1 MAIIV
6 GTNSY
11 VTELELTTYAND
23 RGITITGD
31 ESILLIRSMDYLETR
46 IYKSTK
52 LVDTQPLQFPRYDYN
67 PVPNE
72 IKNAQMIGAILI
84 GQGYDLQAPIEQAIK
99 SERVEGAVTVEYQD
113 GSNSSVLYT
122 ALNDVLRPFTTSALR
137 GVRI

>member
-1 MAIIV
+1 MATITV

-11 VTELELTTYAND
+11 VTEAELTTYATD

-31 ESILLIRSMDYLETR
+31 KSILLIRSMDYLETR

-52 LVDTQPLQFPRYDYN
+52 LVDTQPLQFPRYDYD

-72 IKNAQMIGAILI
+72 IKNAQMIATLLI
-84 GQGYDLQAPIEQAIK
+84 DSGYDLQASIGQAVKREKVDVIEI
-99 SERVEGAVTVEYQD
+99 EYQD
-113 GSNSSVLYT
+113 GSNSSTMYT
-122 ALNDVLRPFTTSALR
+122 ALNDVLRPFTTSGLR

>member
-1 MAIIV
+1 MAITV

-11 VTELELTTYAND
+11 VTELELTTYASD

-31 ESILLIRSMDYLETR
+31 ESILLIRSMDYIETR

-99 SERVEGAVTVEYQD
+99 SERVEGVVTVEYQD

-122 ALNDVLRPFTTSALR
+122 ALNDVLCPFTSSALR

>member
-1 MAIIV
+1 MALI
-6 GTNSY
+6 GY
-11 VTELELTTYAND
+11 VTDTELTSYATA
-23 RGITITGD
+23 RGITLTGD
-31 ESILLIRSMDYLETR
+31 LSVLLTKSLDYLETR

-52 LVDTQPLQFPRYDYN
+52 LVDTQPLQFPRYDYD

-113 GSNSSVLYT
+113 GSNSSTLYT
-122 ALNDVLRPFTTSALR
+122 ALNDVLRPFTSSALR